1 MRRSSTLAAFVC
13 AFAAPFVMTHA
24 ARAAAPSLTVALDAS
39 QAPQKIYRV
48 KERIDG
54 LTPGPFT
61 FVYPKWIPGYHGP
74 VGPIEGVVSLR
85 VSGGAARVRWRRD
98 LVDMYAVHTMVP
110 PGASSLEIDFGVVG
124 AESKNGQNEPESTSQ
139 TVIVE
144 FSNFV
149 VYPEGAIV
157 TQVPVDASL
166 ALPEG
171 WKFGTALPVA
181 SAASSIVTFKPAS
194 LYTVVDSPVIAGPH
208 EKAYPLGPTEELD
221 VSGDSAT
228 AVDVTPKFLAAMK
241 HLVAEAPALYG
252 GRHYRDYHFL
262 LTLSDPIGYNGIE
275 HHESSDDRAP
285 EDYASSDDGY
295 LTGADLLSHEYSHSW
310 NGKYRRPADLATPD
324 YQAPEQTDL
333 LWVYEGLNEYN
344 GEKLAT
350 RSGLDTFATERD
362 KLASTAAAQENEVG
376 RDWRPVRDTA
386 DGASFLYVA
395 PSEYYNLR
403 RSADDFYA
411 EGDLIWLEADVTIRR
426 MTGGT
431 KSLDDFCK
439 LWGNGSDTTSMPVF
453 NGYDRALVI
462 ALLDKVMPYDWAGF
476 FKARIDDVAP
486 KAPLGGIAAAGYRL
500 AYTSEQSPF
509 EKKQAEERHLV
520 DTTYSLG
527 FAPDE
532 RTGRIGDI
540 DTKSAAFAA
549 GLAPGDTII
558 AVDGRKF
565 TSDVLLAAVKAH
577 AGSTAP
583 ISIVY
588 SDGDYVRTAAFDAH
602 GGPRYPHLVRDPE
615 AKDVLKE
622 IYTPRTF
629 APVG

>member
-1 MRRSSTLAAFVC
+1 MPRLTILAAFVF
-13 AFAAPFVMTHA
+13 FAAMPPVAVPA
-24 ARAAAPSLTVALDAS
+24 AAAAPSLTVALDAT
-39 QAPQKIYRV
+39 QASQKIYHV

-54 LTPGPFT
+54 VTPGAFT

-85 VSGGAARVRWRRD
+85 VSANGSTLPWRRD
-98 LVDMYAVHTMVP
+98 LVDMYAVHTEIPQGVT
-110 PGASSLEIDFGVVG
+110 SLDIDFGVVG
-124 AESKNGQNEPESTSQ
+124 AESHNGQNEPESTSQ

-144 FSNFV
+144 YSNFV
-149 VYPEGAIV
+149 VYPEGAVV

-166 ALPEG
+166 TLPEG

-181 SAASSIVTFKPAS
+181 STAGTTVTFKSAS

-208 EKAYPLGPTEELD
+208 EKAYPLAQSEELD

-228 AVDVTPKFLAAMK
+228 AVDVTPKFLNAMK

-262 LTLSDPIGYNGIE
+262 LTLSDQIGYNGIE
-275 HHESSDDRAP
+275 HHESSDNRAS
-285 EDYASSDDGY
+285 EDYASTDDGY
-295 LTGADLLSHEYSHSW
+295 LYGSDLLSHEYSHSW

-324 YQAPEQTDL
+324 YQAPEETDL

-344 GEKLAT
+344 GQKLAT
-350 RSGLDTFATERD
+350 RAGLNTFATQRD
-362 KLASTAAAQENEVG
+362 KLAETAAEQENEVG

-439 LWGNGSDTTSMPVF
+439 LWGNGSDTTSVPVF
-453 NGYDRALVI
+453 NGYDRAVVI
-462 ALLDKVMPYDWAGF
+462 ALMNKVMPYDWDAF

-486 KAPLGGIAAAGYRL
+486 KAPLGGIIAGGYRL
-500 AYTSEQSPF
+500 TYTAEESPV
-509 EKKQAEERHLV
+509 EKKEAEDRHVV

-540 DTKSAAFAA
+540 KTKSAAFAA

-565 TSDVLLAAVKAH
+565 TADVLLAAVKAH
-577 AGSTAP
+577 AGSSAP

-588 SDGDYVRTAAFDAH
+588 SDGDYVRTASFDAH
-602 GGPRYPHLVRDPE
+602 EGPRYPHLVRSAE
-615 AKDVLKE
+615 ATDVLKE
-622 IYTPRTF
+622 IYTPRTYT
-629 APVG
+629 PVG